1 MTRKFFQYFVNG
13 LLISLPIIIIC
24 YIFYN
29 LFISLD
35 DVISPV
41 LEEVFGLKGERKIR
55 GLGFIILIALFTL
68 MGFLASTLIARP
80 IRNWLKHLL
89 DKAPLIKTLYKAIND
104 LLSAFVGQ
112 KKRFNKP
119 VLVRLS
125 QGTDIHKIGFVTDEN
140 LDKLGEIDGKVA
152 VYFPHSYAFSGN
164 LYVVPRVNVVPI
176 DKKPS
181 DVMKYIVSGGVSD
194 LEDDEDNEAK

>member
-1 MTRKFFQYFVNG
+1 MTRKFFQYFING
-13 LLISLPIIIIC
+13 LLVSLPIIIIS

-35 DVISPV
+35 DIISPV
-41 LEEVFGLKGERKIR
+41 LENVFGLKGERKIR
-55 GLGFIILIALFTL
+55 GLGFIILLALFTL

-89 DKAPLIKTLYKAIND
+89 DRAPLIKTLYKAIND

-119 VLVRLS
+119 VLVKLA
-125 QGTDIHKIGFVTDEN
+125 QGSDVHKIGFVTDEN
-140 LDKLGEIDGKVA
+140 LDKLGEIEGKVA

-164 LYVVPRVNVVPI
+164 LYVVPRANIMPI
-176 DKKPS
+176 DKKPA
-181 DVMKYIVSGGVSD
+181 DVMKYIVSGGVSE
-194 LEDDEDNEAK
+194 LEGDEESEAK